1 MDPDDKARQLPQKK
15 KKKKLNSSES
25 MTTFSFTV

>member
-1 MDPDDKARQLPQKK
+1 MDPDDKARQLPQKTK
-15 KKKKLNSSES
+15 KKQNSSES